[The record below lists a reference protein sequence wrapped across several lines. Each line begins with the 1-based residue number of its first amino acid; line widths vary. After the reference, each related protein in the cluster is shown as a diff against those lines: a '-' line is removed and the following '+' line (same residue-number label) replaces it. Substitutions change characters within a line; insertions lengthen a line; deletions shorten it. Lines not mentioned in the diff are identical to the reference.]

1 MRALGGSKM
10 HELLRQ
16 WATALT
22 GTAVNGAAIVIGGL
36 LGIFLGNKIPERIKI
51 TVMQGIA
58 LTVVLIGLRMALET
72 QRLLVV
78 IFSLILGGVAGEW
91 LGIDGWLRWLG
102 GWVEEKAARNS
113 SGTARAFVFATLLYG
128 VGAMAVTGALEGGLL
143 GQHTI
148 LYAKAVLDGVTA
160 VAFAATMGAG
170 ICLSAVPVVIYQG
183 VIALAAG
190 SLRPYLGPEVIT
202 ELSAVGG
209 LLILGIGLNLLE
221 LKELKVANFLPAFLV
236 VAVWMGLFP

>member
-1 MRALGGSKM
+1 M

-91 LGIDGWLRWLG
+91 LGIEDWLRWLG
-102 GWVEEKAARNS
+102 AWVEEKAARNS

-170 ICLSAVPVVIYQG
+170 ICLSAVPVVVYQG

-236 VAVWMGLFP
+236 VSVWMGLFP